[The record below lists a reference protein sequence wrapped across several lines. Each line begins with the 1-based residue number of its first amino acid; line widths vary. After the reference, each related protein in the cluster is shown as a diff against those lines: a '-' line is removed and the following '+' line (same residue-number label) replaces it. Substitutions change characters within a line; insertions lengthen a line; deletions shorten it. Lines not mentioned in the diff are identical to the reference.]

1 MMRLAGYQAGRRA
14 LRATLK
20 QAHDEGFS
28 AVIARI
34 KANVTKAVDVLVDL
48 LESEDNQIRIRTAEN
63 VIEYAMRL
71 NHNDELEKRIND
83 LEERLN
89 ENATMVTA

>member
-14 LRATLK
+14 LRAALK
-20 QAHDEGFS
+20 QAHDEAFS